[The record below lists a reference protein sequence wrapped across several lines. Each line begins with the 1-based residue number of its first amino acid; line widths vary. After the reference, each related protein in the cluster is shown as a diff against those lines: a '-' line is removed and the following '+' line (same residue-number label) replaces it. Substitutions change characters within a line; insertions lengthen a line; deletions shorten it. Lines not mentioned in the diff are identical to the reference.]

1 MSETVAEVLARLLEN
16 ARQLNRRS
24 APEPDTADED
34 ETDAPRA
41 STDTSAP
48 EKNG

>member
-16 ARQLNRRS
+16 ARQLNIRS

-34 ETDAPRA
+34 EADVSRPM
-41 STDTSAP
+41 SDTATP